1 MNHKRYDKQDR
12 FASIEKHLLNT
23 FFSGLYVSSADLM
36 KIAAD
41 IGIPMQMN
49 SREFQIKELLNKSY
63 DSGKADA
70 AINLLTELIDERV
83 QEYHRLGLDY
93 PATKEQ
99 LNMLIQKANRIK
111 TSLQEGGESLYG

>member
-1 MNHKRYDKQDR
+1 MNHKHYDGRSRY
-12 FASIEKHLLNT
+12 ASIEKYLLNT
-23 FFSGLYVSSADLM
+23 FFSGLYISSADLM

-41 IGIPMQMN
+41 ISIPMQMN

-93 PATKEQ
+93 PAAKEQ
-99 LNMLIQKANRIK
+99 LNTLIQKANKIK